1 MPITLQTLKELL
13 AAPHEAITKV
23 AKSRNINEAIV
34 MLTMNWLLV
43 SLAFSL
49 YTGNYSLIP
58 AILVAGIIGTLFV
71 GFLLHIG
78 LTMAGGRGDFTSILS
93 SLTYPFFGV
102 AFSSLIVSA
111 FFSWSEVVAVFIGA
125 ILFILYFTIA
135 LTGVFRL
142 IKETYKLDIIT
153 IWIVTSL
160 VLLAVLASI
169 YLLSVFYIFK
179 SGTTL
184 TSLQKLGSAPLYPP
198 Y

>member
-1 MPITLQTLKELL
+1 MPIKLQTIKELL
-13 AAPHEAITKV
+13 TAPNEAITKV
-23 AKSRNINEAIV
+23 AKSKSTNESIV
-34 MLTMNWLLV
+34 MLTMNWLLLSV
-43 SLAFSL
+43 ALSLPA
-49 YTGNYSLIP
+49 GNYSLIP
-58 AILVAGIIGTLFV
+58 AILVSGIIGTLFL

-78 LTMAGGRGDFTSILS
+78 LKMTGGRGDFTSILS

-111 FFSWSEVVAVFIGA
+111 FFTWSEVVAVVIGA

-135 LTGVFRL
+135 LTGMFRL
-142 IKETYKLDIIT
+142 IKETYKLDMIT

-169 YLLSVFYIFK
+169 YLLSAFYILNF
-179 SGTTL
+179 GTTL
-184 TSLQKLGSAPLYPP
+184 TSLQNLGSAPPHPP

>member
-43 SLAFSL
+43 SVAFSL

-71 GFLLHIG
+71 DFLLHMG
-78 LTMAGGRGDFTSILS
+78 LTIVGGKGDFTSILTAS
-93 SLTYPFFGV
+93 TYPFFGL
-102 AFSSLIVSA
+102 ALSSLIVSA
-111 FFSWSEVVAVFIGA
+111 LFSWSEVVAVFIGA

-135 LTGVFRL
+135 FTGMFRL

-160 VLLAVLASI
+160 VLLAALASV
-169 YLLSVFYIFK
+169 YLLSAFYILK
-179 SGTTL
+179 SGAIL
-184 TSLQKLGSAPLYPP
+184 TSLQNLGSAP
-198 Y
+198 

>member
-43 SLAFSL
+43 SVAFSL

-71 GFLLHIG
+71 DFLLHMG
-78 LTMAGGRGDFTSILS
+78 LTIVGGKGDFTSILTAS
-93 SLTYPFFGV
+93 TYPFFGL
-102 AFSSLIVSA
+102 ALSFLIVSA
-111 FFSWSEVVAVFIGA
+111 FFSWSEVVAVVIGT
-125 ILFILYFTIA
+125 ILFILYFTVA
-135 LTGVFRL
+135 FTGMFRL

-160 VLLAVLASI
+160 VLLAALASV
-169 YLLSVFYIFK
+169 YLLSAFYILK
-179 SGTTL
+179 SGAIL
-184 TSLQKLGSAPLYPP
+184 TSLQSLGSIPPYPP
-198 Y
+198 S